1 MTRFENNIFRVRV
14 ESVKTNNEQEPI
26 PESMQYSVIRDLL
39 QVVEG
44 KNVNVNLLRAL
55 TPIPVPVPIPAP
67 IPIPSKNGAG
77 S

>member
-44 KNVNVNLLRAL
+44 PGGRPTSSTSGRGKLLH
-55 TPIPVPVPIPAP
+55 P
-67 IPIPSKNGAG
+67 
-77 S
+77 